1 MQTLIFYMLKVA
13 LCSALLYGYY
23 LAVLKDRQFH
33 HYNRFYLLTVFLV
46 SWIIPL
52 VEIELKPFDGN
63 STTVPYQLAEIIAD
77 NNSSFE
83 GMAVESQAFFTWD
96 WVPPLVLG
104 IVSFIVLI
112 GVVRSLIIILYMI
125 KKNPVN
131 RLKDLNLVMTDAK
144 GTPYSFFS
152 YIFWNKNLDL
162 ESRIGQQMLA
172 HELIHFRQKH
182 SADKLLIEVM
192 MVIGWFNPV
201 FWILKRELY
210 LIHEYIADSRSI
222 KNNDSA
228 LLAELLLAAAY
239 PQQQNI
245 LIHPFFFSPIK
256 RRITMLKKISSPRFS
271 YFRRLLVIPIVA
283 VLFLLFA
290 FRNSNNDNFVL
301 NLDKQYVVVLDAG
314 HGGTDPGAKATTG
327 EKESDMA
334 LQLVQKIVALNK
346 NPMIR
351 FELSRD
357 KDEFVK
363 VTDRTIF
370 ANEKK
375 ADLFVSVHINGSP
388 NKNAKG
394 LELYTPREGSPAY
407 LKSIPLAS
415 ILNESLANIFSSNA
429 VKTRKMSIW
438 VLDKSTIP
446 AIIVIPGFITNK
458 TDVATIKNKQEEIA
472 AKILSG
478 IEKYLTQKEKGFAQL
493 PNSAEWENAAKPASS
508 NVDAEKA
515 PALLG
520 KRIEI
525 VFTDNMTQRDLEKIK
540 IGLKKINIDLN
551 FDRLEFK
558 QNNSKLAY
566 ISYSVD
572 CNDGFKGSAS
582 LSVTKEK
589 KIGFYRDYNKDVN
602 SPFGVG
608 EISE

>member
-63 STTVPYQLAEIIAD
+63 NTTVPYQLAEIIAD

-96 WVPPLVLG
+96 WFPPLVLG
-104 IVSFIVLI
+104 IVSFVVLI
-112 GVVRSLIIILYMI
+112 GVVRSLISILYMI
-125 KKNPVN
+125 KRNPVN

-172 HELIHFRQKH
+172 HELVHFRQKH

-210 LIHEYIADSRSI
+210 LIHEFIADNRSI
-222 KNNDSA
+222 ENHDSA

-239 PQQQNI
+239 PQQLN
-245 LIHPFFFSPIK
+245 LLTHPFFFSPIK

-283 VLFLLFA
+283 VLFMLFA
-290 FRNSNNDNFVL
+290 FRNSNNDNLVL

-314 HGGTDPGAKATTG
+314 HGGTDAGAKAASG
-327 EKESDMA
+327 EKESDMS

-551 FDRLEFK
+551 FEELEFN
-558 QNNSKLAY
+558 QNINKLAY
-566 ISYSVD
+566 IKFSVD